1 MLGNVDGLPVGMLMG
16 IFRRGWQCSATS
28 IASALAVGLWLISAE
43 ARAQSFILPTDCASI
58 VDELKTQPPANGN
71 RARAAEMW
79 NSYQIYCADTGALS
93 LDDINAVTRVM
104 HPEMYNAHK

>member
-1 MLGNVDGLPVGMLMG
+1 MPDGMLMG
-16 IFRRGWQCSATS
+16 TFRRGWQRSATS
-28 IASALAVGLWLISAE
+28 VGIALAVGLRLLSAE
-43 ARAQSFILPTDCASI
+43 AQAQSFILPTDCASI

-71 RARAAEMW
+71 RARAAEVW
-79 NSYQIYCADTGALS
+79 NSYQIYCAGAGALS